1 MGGRG
6 SVGIKSK
13 GGADKT
19 VKAVRQLTSL
29 ANAPSAN
36 YNLENK
42 TSRNYSSMKA
52 LPHEVKTM
60 EEGIR
65 KEVWATKDA
74 ISNYRTKI
82 QALRETSKRLGNT
95 KEAKSLYKELKTKEV
110 AKLKKQIKRLQFI
123 KKSKETYDIY
133 KVLDDKRLTSYKNP
147 RG

>member
-6 SVGIKSK
+6 SGAGLNK
-13 GGADKT
+13 GGAET
-19 VKAVRQLTSL
+19 RQLTSL
-29 ANAPSAN
+29 ANAPSAK

-42 TSRNYSSMKA
+42 TSHGYSSMKA
-52 LPHEVKTM
+52 FPHEIKTM

-82 QALRETSKRLGNT
+82 QGLRETQKRLGNT
-95 KEAKSLYKELKTKEV
+95 KEAKDLYKELKTKEV
-110 AKLKKQIKRLQFI
+110 VKLKKQIKRLQFI
-123 KKSKETYDIY
+123 KKSKETYEVY
-133 KVLDDKRLTSYKNP
+133 KVLNDKRLTSYKNP